1 MIQRL
6 AVGDEASGK
15 LGLRGAFL
23 IAISS
28 MARLSKGPSGN
39 FFFFSPFFI

>member
-6 AVGDEASGK
+6 AVRDEASGK

-23 IAISS
+23 IAISP
-28 MARLSKGPSGN
+28 MARLSKAPSGDC
-39 FFFFSPFFI
+39 FFFSPFFI